1 MLVMFSCFQ
10 HSNVEPWRGERAPV
24 LAGSTLR
31 RDARGRGL
39 GEGLV
44 SSRRALAAS
53 LHSHALCAA
62 DRMASSPSGW

>member
-24 LAGSTLR
+24 LAAVLYAEMHEGGVW
-31 RDARGRGL
+31 GRGWSI
-39 GEGLV
+39 V
-44 SSRRALAAS
+44 DALAA
-53 LHSHALCAA
+53 SHALCAA